1 MARRALVLGS
11 QIEGLHGVD
20 NDARRMTAML
30 DARGFT
36 VDLRI
41 GDRATRAGMLAGYD
55 ALIAASSTDDAA
67 VVYYCGHGYYASV
80 PQEGGTWQ
88 CIVPTDLRHGT
99 ATDWRGITA
108 WELSIKQA
116 QLTAKTRNVTVIL
129 DCCHAA
135 QLSRSEGAVGAI
147 PRALPHPIETGFA
160 HHLAA
165 LRTTYG
171 RAFDAVD
178 PITDPHA
185 VRVIACGQCE
195 SAFERPD
202 AEGQYHGVFTDALI
216 EVLSQVGTAP
226 ASWAAIVRAIRAR
239 VLRQFRRQRPDIEG
253 PSRRGPFSLTEHD
266 DLRSVAVTAIGD
278 QFRLSTGQLTGTAI
292 GDLYEV
298 MPAGLPVRDHAA
310 RALAHLEVTEVFAMT
325 ANARRTPG
333 AGHVPEDA
341 VAVLARRRAS
351 RWPVAIDGSLPAR
364 AAVEAAIAAWPTLR
378 ALPSGET
385 GAIATVRIENDAVT
399 IEDAEGPLGHPARF
413 SSEIGGVLAQLA
425 NLGVAQGL
433 RELEG
438 EHGVLA
444 SELAIELGTVHDG
457 YARRLPDHGGV
468 VTLHDRY
475 YVSVERCGT
484 RSLFA
489 HVLDLSPRG
498 KITLLTHF
506 ARGGVALDRR
516 NPSVKLG
523 QRADGALVGVGLRWP
538 DGLSRSGG
546 PRLMELVVVATP
558 TTTDLS
564 GLETRDLVVARN
576 SANELERALAEL
588 CDGTYRGAS
597 GRSASSRELEGFV
610 VKRLSVLL
618 DPGAPPA
625 GALV

>member
-41 GDRATRAGMLAGYD
+41 GDGATRAGMLAGYD
-55 ALIAASSTDDAA
+55 QLIAASSADDAA

-80 PQEGGTWQ
+80 PQAQRSWQ
-88 CIVPTDLRHGT
+88 CIVPTDLRQGT
-99 ATDWRGITA
+99 AADWRGITA

-116 QLTAKTRNVTVIL
+116 QLTAKTPNVTVIL

-135 QLSRSEGAVGAI
+135 QLSRGEGAAGAI
-147 PRALPHPIETGFA
+147 PRALPHPVDTGFA

-165 LRTTYG
+165 LRATYG

-178 PITDPHA
+178 PVTDPHA
-185 VRVIACGQCE
+185 VRVIACGQTE

-202 AEGQYHGVFTDALI
+202 AEGQYHGVFTEALI

-226 ASWAAIVRAIRAR
+226 ASWTAIIRAIRAR

-266 DLRSVAVTAIGD
+266 DLRSVAVTAVGD
-278 QFRLSTGQLTGTAI
+278 QFRLSTGQLTGTAV
-292 GDLYEV
+292 GDIYDV
-298 MPAGLPVRDHAA
+298 RPASSPLHARSGDTLA
-310 RALAHLEVTEVFAMT
+310 RVEVTEVFATT
-325 ANARRTPG
+325 ASARRT
-333 AGHVPEDA
+333 AGGGPVPDDA
-341 VAVLARRRAS
+341 IAVPVHRRAS
-351 RWPVAIDGSLPAR
+351 RWPVAIDGPRPAR

-378 ALPSGET
+378 IAPPGET
-385 GAIATVRIENDAVT
+385 GAIATVRVDNGGVT
-399 IEDAEGPLGHPARF
+399 IEDATGPLGPPAPF
-413 SSEIGGVLAQLA
+413 ESALGSVLAQLA

-438 EHGVLA
+438 EHGVAA
-444 SELAIELGTVHDG
+444 SELAIELGTVHAG
-457 YARRLPDHGGV
+457 HARQLPDHGGV

-475 YVSVERCGT
+475 YLSIERRGP

-516 NPSVKLG
+516 NPAVMLG

-538 DGLSRSGG
+538 DGLPRSGG
-546 PRLMELVVVATP
+546 PRLMELVVIATP
-558 TTTDLS
+558 TTTELS
-564 GLETRDLVVARN
+564 GLETRELAVAR
-576 SANELERALAEL
+576 STANPLHRALAEL
-588 CDGTYRGAS
+588 CDGSYRD
-597 GRSASSRELEGFV
+597 ASSGHALEGFL

-618 DPGAPPA
+618 DPGAPLA
-625 GALV
+625 GYLV